1 MNYDNMT
8 DAAIKSLLIDTMK
21 EHESLHFVIGWL
33 RSSYCSPTHADIE
46 RVVAIKKL
54 QEYNSEVV

>member
-1 MNYDNMT
+1 MNYESMT
-8 DAAIKSLLIDTMK
+8 DAALKNLLIDTMK
-21 EHESLHFVIGWL
+21 ERESLHFVIGWL
-33 RSSYCSPTHADIE
+33 RQSYCSPTHADIE

>member
-1 MNYDNMT
+1 MNYDDMT

-33 RSSYCSPTHADIE
+33 RQSYCSPTHADIE